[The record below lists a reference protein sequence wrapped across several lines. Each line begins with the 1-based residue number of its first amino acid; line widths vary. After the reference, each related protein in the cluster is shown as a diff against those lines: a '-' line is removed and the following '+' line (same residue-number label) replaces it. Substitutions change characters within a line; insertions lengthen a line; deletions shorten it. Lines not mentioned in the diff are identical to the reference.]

1 MQVMIASLSIL
12 IKEFVNRFQDS
23 KKKKKKKSIF
33 FYICNSIFSGHKY
46 ANFQMES
53 LELQSDIHLKNLIMS
68 LY

>member
-23 KKKKKKKSIF
+23 KKKKKSIF

>member
-23 KKKKKKKSIF
+23 KKKKKSIF
-33 FYICNSIFSGHKY
+33 FYICNSIFNGHKY
-46 ANFQMES
+46 ANFQMEC